1 MLPRPHLLR
10 KWRSWKTAV
19 VEKKVSGKSH
29 GEYPSG
35 DETTIVDS
43 RNESDD
49 GDRCIEEDTVIK
61 NAAILDKL
69 RVLIEEAKAAIQTIE
84 AKTKPAVDNDHVEKD
99 NEDIQNLNTMI
110 DEAKTVIENL
120 DSKVMNAS
128 MEKKL
133 RLLFDDSHYVISQV
147 MSTPITCI
155 VEDGS
160 LAIKK
165 TVSCADEGGVKHT
178 APDTANKDTNLE
190 NNEVVV
196 VDESRGDI
204 TRESALEGLL
214 EEVRLLTGVDDT
226 SKRSA
231 AEESTVEESN
241 DRVDESNEDVTVT
254 NTSKTNEVDDRN
266 FLVLIADIV
275 GEIGGMLA
283 EDSAKLAE
291 KAPWSQCWY

>member
-1 MLPRPHLLR
+1 
-10 KWRSWKTAV
+10 
-19 VEKKVSGKSH
+19 VEKKVSGKCD
-29 GEYPSG
+29 GEYPSA

-43 RNESDD
+43 THESDD
-49 GDRCIEEDTVIK
+49 GDRCIEEDAATK
-61 NAAILDKL
+61 NADILDKL
-69 RVLIEEAKAAIQTIE
+69 RALIEEAKAAIQTIE
-84 AKTKPAVDNDHVEKD
+84 AKTQPALDNDDVEKD
-99 NEDIQNLNTMI
+99 NKNIQNLNTTI
-110 DEAKTVIENL
+110 EEAKTVIENL
-120 DSKVMNAS
+120 DSKVLNAS
-128 MEKKL
+128 MEKSL
-133 RLLFDDSHYVISQV
+133 RLLFDDSQYVISQV

-165 TVSCADEGGVKHT
+165 TVSCTEEGGVKST
-178 APDTANKDTNLE
+178 APDKANKDTSLE

-231 AEESTVEESN
+231 TEESAVEESKE
-241 DRVDESNEDVTVT
+241 VVTVT
-254 NTSKTNEVDDRN
+254 NAPKTDEVDDRN
-266 FLVLIADIV
+266 FLVLIKDIV

-291 KAPWSQCWY
+291 KNPLPRCWY